1 MEKNYQCVLCGHY
14 FENAPR
20 RPEQC
25 PDCGCKQIRDVERG
39 NMDSV
44 NPASVAHLKRKME
57 SCPNYD
63 TDPKTGAQSY
73 HKLDLAR
80 EIDVSKA
87 NLKLKPE
94 VAAVTI
100 RDKCSHCG
108 ILYGQAIV
116 PLSRPD
122 VLERMGILHEVE
134 SKIPGWRPNE

>member
-1 MEKNYQCVLCGHY
+1 LEKNYQCVLCGHY

-25 PDCGCKQIRDVERG
+25 PDCGCKQVRDVERG

-44 NPASVAHLKRKME
+44 NPASVAHLKRRME

-122 VLERMGILHEVE
+122 VFERMGILSEVE